1 MKGLL
6 MPLFG
11 PPNVEK
17 LEASKDTRALIKA
30 LGHETDANV
39 RLAAAK
45 ALSWYVP
52 DRQHADDY
60 LRVEQSLVG
69 SALHDADERVRAMA
83 IKSLVTMLQVKHL
96 APDVAAELIRM
107 GPAAGAP
114 LIEALEDHY
123 LQTEAAMALGKIGG
137 PVVEPLIANLRRFSV
152 NDVDPDDVVRHGT
165 DLYLQTCLA
174 FGATGTIAA
183 LVNVGSVTVD
193 ALIAEL
199 KNPNPQVRLT
209 VATALGKIGGARAA
223 EPLILLLLDGNNQS
237 PQSRIAVA
245 AALGQIGDARAV
257 EALADLLQD
266 GNMGEQVTATA
277 ALVKIGAACG
287 TIEPLVEALQGQAA
301 EMRMAAARELG
312 LKGDPRARAPLL
324 AALKNARWSEER
336 KVIVGVLDSLGWQPR
351 NDTQRILRL
360 IARQDWAELRK
371 VEAQSLDASL
381 APALANLLH
390 ASDKVTP
397 EAYEIATLLLPRIG
411 AAAVEPLMQVFV
423 ENDDIA
429 RLRFMS
435 DALVGI
441 GEPAVNALIARLR
454 VEHDVNR
461 RQMLVEALR
470 QLRDPRAIEPLMQV
484 FVENDDLARLRFF
497 ADALV
502 RIGEPAVDALTARLR
517 VEHDSNRKQVLAEAL
532 MQIGDKRAIEP
543 LIEAFKDK
551 DWRVRKAEVTA
562 LAQIAD
568 VQSLLLALKA
578 ANEIKG
584 FGNDLLCILRNSIV
598 QFSSDAVEPLL
609 TALDSWRG
617 DPSQLSH
624 AWEQYEFWRALP
636 GSLLAEMKEERA
648 VKPLVAILRQS
659 GGYGIVY
666 DVGDDLA
673 EIGGSLA
680 TELLTDILTDEQ
692 TSWAAKATAVYV
704 LAKIGGNTRAVEP
717 LVLLHSIPLFRERGS
732 VRALSTALH
741 QVLSTKMSGVP
752 IEQLNTI
759 AHLQDITVQSWD
771 VGHAAAETISFSGV
785 RTLARQEL
793 LQRSL
798 EA

>member
-1 MKGLL
+1 

-11 PPNVEK
+11 PPNVEL
-17 LEASKDTRALIKA
+17 LEAKKDTRALIKA
-30 LGHETDANV
+30 LGYEADAKV

-45 ALSWYVP
+45 ALSCYVP

-60 LRVEQSLVG
+60 LRVERALVD
-69 SALHDADERVRAMA
+69 SALHEVDEGVRSMA

-96 APDVAAELIRM
+96 APDVAVELIRM
-107 GPAAGAP
+107 GPAAATP

-123 LQTEAAMALGKIGG
+123 LQTEASKALGKIGG
-137 PVVEPLIANLRRFSV
+137 PVIEPLIANLRKFSV
-152 NDVDPDDVVRHGT
+152 NVVDPDDVVRHGI
-165 DLYLQTCLA
+165 DFYLQTCLVY
-174 FGATGTIAA
+174 GATGTIAA
-183 LVNVGSVTVD
+183 LVNVGSITVD

-209 VATALGKIGGARAA
+209 VATALGKLGDARAV
-223 EPLILLLLDGNNQS
+223 EPLILLLIDGNNQS

-257 EALADLLQD
+257 EPLADLLQD

-277 ALVKIGAACG
+277 SLVKIGAASG

-336 KVIVGVLDSLGWQPR
+336 KVIAGVLDSLGWKPL
-351 NDTQRILRL
+351 NDTQCALRA
-360 IARQDWAELRK
+360 IALQDWAELRK

-390 ASDKVTP
+390 PSDKVAP
-397 EAYEIATLLLPRIG
+397 EAYEIAAMLLPKIG
-411 AAAVEPLMQVFV
+411 SAAIEPLMQVFV
-423 ENDDIA
+423 ENVDIV
-429 RLRFMS
+429 RLRYIS
-435 DALVGI
+435 DAFVGI
-441 GEPAVNALIARLR
+441 GEQAVNALIARLR
-454 VEHDVNR
+454 VEHDASR

-484 FVENDDLARLRFF
+484 FVENDDLARLRFV

-502 RIGEPAVDALTARLR
+502 RMGEPAVDALAARLR
-517 VEHDSNRKQVLAEAL
+517 VEHDPNRKQVLAEAL
-532 MQIGDKRAIEP
+532 MQIGDKKAVEP
-543 LIEAFKDK
+543 LMEAFKDK
-551 DWRVRKAEVTA
+551 DWRVRKAVVTA
-562 LAQIAD
+562 FAQIAD
-568 VQSLLLALKA
+568 VQSLLSALKA

-584 FGNDLLCILRNSIV
+584 FGNDLRGILRQSIV
-598 QFSSDAVEPLL
+598 QCGSAAVEPLL

-617 DPSQLSH
+617 EPAMLSH

-659 GGYGIVY
+659 VGYGIVY

-680 TELLTDILTDEQ
+680 TELLTDILTDELS
-692 TSWAAKATAVYV
+692 SWAAKATAVYV
-704 LAKIGGNTRAVEP
+704 LAKIGGNSRAIEP
-717 LVLLHSIPLFRERGS
+717 LVGLHSIPLFRERGT

-741 QVLSTKMSGVP
+741 QVLSTKVSGVP
-752 IEQLNTI
+752 IEQLHTI

-771 VGHAAAETISFSGV
+771 VGHAAAETISFSSV

-793 LQRSL
+793 FQRSL
-798 EA
+798 EE